1 MSFTDVSLPVF
12 DPFSPLPPPPILQ
25 AHRHPGDRV
34 LTRSTALRSA
44 TRTAFGPLP
53 PPCAGRGPASVTPG
67 VRKTSRRSC
76 RPRIDPLSVGRCA
89 PASEGFCS
97 SRSPYDCGGTSP
109 AKDYLIGFA
118 FGEIAIFPPDPRRGH
133 LPLPFR
139 PLPLAGKGKRGV
151 AAGEDGT
158 TARRLPAAGPRFS
171 VTDVADCQKN
181 PWHFFPS
188 ATRSPMASAA
198 EKKPLEKETYMRYP
212 ELTAW
217 QNTARR
223 QQQRNY
229 TGVSIWQRKQRTGQP
244 RPQTKSRQR
253 NLSTR
258 SRLSRHKR
266 PTPPGNHPHP
276 HRRSQR
282 KNRFTPLT
290 PARC

>member
-34 LTRSTALRSA
+34 LTRSTTLRSA

-158 TARRLPAAGPRFS
+158 TARRLPAAGPRSS
-171 VTDVADCQKN
+171 VTDVADCQKILGT
-181 PWHFFPS
+181 F
-188 ATRSPMASAA
+188 
-198 EKKPLEKETYMRYP
+198 
-212 ELTAW
+212 
-217 QNTARR
+217 
-223 QQQRNY
+223 
-229 TGVSIWQRKQRTGQP
+229 
-244 RPQTKSRQR
+244 
-253 NLSTR
+253 
-258 SRLSRHKR
+258 SRLRHA
-266 PTPPGNHPHP
+266 PPWPV
-276 HRRSQR
+276 RRR
-282 KNRFTPLT
+282 KNRLEKKRTCAT
-290 PARC
+290 QN